1 MSEQVDA
8 AGGYRRASPWPVF
21 VALGFALSELGIF
34 VGLYPVAVGGLL
46 LLAGSVAGILRESD
60 YATDVWRPLAGLGV
74 AFAVL
79 GIAVVGTQ
87 VDPTTL
93 DVLAVVS
100 DPGGIVG
107 RGLAIAGAGV
117 ILLVVGLVGYLLE

>member
-8 AGGYRRASPWPVF
+8 PGGYRRASPWPVF

-60 YATDVWRPLAGLGV
+60 YAPDVWRPLAGLGA

-79 GIAVVGTQ
+79 GVAVVATQ
-87 VDPTTL
+87 VDPATL
-93 DVLAVVS
+93 DVLAAVN
-100 DPGGIVG
+100 DPDGIVG
-107 RGLAIAGAGV
+107 RGLAIAGTGV
-117 ILLVVGLVGYLLE
+117 ILLTVGLVGAVLE